1 MKNIK
6 VIVNMSYVYYRGKC
20 FTRSIKIQLPQSS
33 RIEDLIINLKG
44 HYPDL
49 EFNHLSTLV
58 NNHLVY
64 KNVKLYEG
72 DRILLLPIL
81 SGG

>member
-1 MKNIK
+1 MKSIK
-6 VIVNMSYVYYRGKC
+6 VIVNMLYVYYRGKC
-20 FTRSIKIQLPQSS
+20 LTRSIKIQLPQSG
-33 RIEDLIINLKG
+33 RIEDLIFNLKG

-58 NNHLVY
+58 NDHLVY
-64 KNVKLYEG
+64 ENVELYEG
-72 DRILLLPIL
+72 DRIVLLPII